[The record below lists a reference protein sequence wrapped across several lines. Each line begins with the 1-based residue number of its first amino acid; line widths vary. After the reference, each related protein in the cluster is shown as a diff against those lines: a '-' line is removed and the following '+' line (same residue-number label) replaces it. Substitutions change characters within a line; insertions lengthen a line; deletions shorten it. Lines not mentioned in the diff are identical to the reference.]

1 MLLEGK
7 APEESRGSLWDL
19 PHMALHLDIP
29 GSSECPLLKGRNQM
43 PSDIVA
49 TQENTDTEASGKLGL
64 LPLTALVVG
73 SMIGGGVFS
82 LPQNMARGA
91 SAGAVTI
98 GWLITGIGMLAL
110 AFVYRN
116 LSTRKPALDA
126 GPYSYARAGFGDY
139 VGFNSAWG
147 YWLSAWIGNV
157 SYVVL
162 IFGALSYFYAPFGVE
177 GNTWQSIVGASI
189 ALWLVH
195 ALVLMGVRQAAIVN
209 TITTIAKLAPIF
221 LFIVLALVAFNLPT
235 FQLDF
240 WGTEDLSLGSITTQV
255 QSTMLVTLWV
265 FIGIEGASVGS
276 GRAKKRSDIG
286 KATILGFVTVL
297 LLYLLVSLLSLGVMT
312 QPELAGLPAAASMA
326 NVLESIVG
334 PWGSVVVRIGL
345 VISVAGAFL
354 SWTLLAAEI
363 PYRAAKEGMLPEV
376 FATENDNN
384 SPSGAL
390 WITNIC
396 VQIVLI
402 VTLYANSTYLAL
414 FYIASTAILVPYVF
428 SGAYALKLA
437 LSGESYAD
445 HEGRVLDMAI
455 GGLATVY
462 GAWLVYAA
470 GPTYLLMC
478 AILYAVGIPIYI
490 WARWSHKA
498 RAFKPIEILIA
509 TGLVAAAL
517 VAGYLMWTGAISAL

>member
-1 MLLEGK
+1 
-7 APEESRGSLWDL
+7 
-19 PHMALHLDIP
+19 MAIETAVRQNQ
-29 GSSECPLLKGRNQM
+29 SE
-43 PSDIVA
+43 
-49 TQENTDTEASGKLGL
+49 TDTSGKLGL

-147 YWLSAWIGNV
+147 YWLSAWLGNV
-157 SYVVL
+157 SYAVL
-162 IFGALSYFYAPFGVE
+162 IFGALSYFYAPFGEE
-177 GNTWQSIVGASI
+177 GNTWQAIVGASV

-209 TITTIAKLAPIF
+209 VITTIAKLAPIF
-221 LFIVLALVAFNLPT
+221 LFIVLAFVAFNLPT

-240 WGTEDLSLGSITTQV
+240 WGTEDLSLGSITAQV

-276 GRAKKRSDIG
+276 GRARKRSDIG

-363 PYRAAKEGMLPEV
+363 PFRAAQEGMLPSV
-376 FATENDNN
+376 FGSENANG

-396 VQIVLI
+396 VQIVLL

-428 SGAYALKLA
+428 SGAYAVKLA
-437 LSGESYAD
+437 LSGESYGAG
-445 HEGRVLDMAI
+445 EGRTADMAI
-455 GGLATVY
+455 GGIATFY

-470 GPTYLLMC
+470 GPAYLLMC
-478 AILYAVGIPIYI
+478 AILYAVGIPVYV
-490 WARWSHKA
+490 WARRSHKA
-498 RAFKPIEILIA
+498 RAFQPVEMLIA
-509 TGLVAAAL
+509 ASLLLAAVIA
-517 VAGYLMWTGAISAL
+517 AYLMWVGTISAL

>member
-1 MLLEGK
+1 MPADIGATDAK
-7 APEESRGSLWDL
+7 QGAP
-19 PHMALHLDIP
+19 
-29 GSSECPLLKGRNQM
+29 
-43 PSDIVA
+43 
-49 TQENTDTEASGKLGL
+49 ASGKLGL

-91 SAGAVTI
+91 SAGAITI

-110 AFVYRN
+110 AFVYKN

-126 GPYSYARAGFGDY
+126 GPYSYARAGFGNF

-147 YWLSAWIGNV
+147 YWLSAWLGNV
-157 SYVVL
+157 SYAVL
-162 IFGALSYFYAPFGVE
+162 IFGALSYFYAPFGEE
-177 GNTWQSIVGASI
+177 GNTWQAIVGASI

-209 TITTIAKLAPIF
+209 TITTIAKLGPIF
-221 LFIVLALVAFNLPT
+221 LFIVLVFVAFNMPT
-235 FQLDF
+235 FELDF
-240 WGTEDLSLGSITTQV
+240 WGTEALSLGSITTQV

-276 GRAKKRSDIG
+276 ARAAKRSDIG
-286 KATILGFVTVL
+286 KATILGFVSVL
-297 LLYLLVSLLSLGVMT
+297 LVYMLVSLLSLGVMS
-312 QPELAGLPAAASMA
+312 QPELAQLPAAASMA
-326 NVLESIVG
+326 NVLESVVG
-334 PWGSVVVRIGL
+334 PWGSVLVRIGL

-363 PYRAAKEGMLPEV
+363 PFRAAQEGMLPAF
-376 FATENDNN
+376 FAIENKNG

-390 WITNIC
+390 WITNVC
-396 VQIVLI
+396 VQVVLI

-437 LSGESYAD
+437 LTGESYGSG
-445 HEGRVLDMAI
+445 ERRGIDMAI
-455 GGLATVY
+455 GGLATFY

-478 AILYAVGIPIYI
+478 AILYAVGIPFYI
-490 WARWSHKA
+490 WARRSNRE
-498 RAFKPIEILIA
+498 RAF
-509 TGLVAAAL
+509 TGVELLTALVLVGAAIVAA
-517 VAGYLMWTGAISAL
+517 YMMWTGVISAL